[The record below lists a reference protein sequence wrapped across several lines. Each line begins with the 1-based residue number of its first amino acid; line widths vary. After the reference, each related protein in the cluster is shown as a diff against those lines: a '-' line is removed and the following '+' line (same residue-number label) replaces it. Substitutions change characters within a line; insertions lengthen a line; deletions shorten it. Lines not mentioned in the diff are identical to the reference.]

1 MLVAVLGFF
10 ILQPA
15 LAKQVVKLSTGEW
28 APYISENLEGKGIL
42 SQITSEAFAAKDIDV
57 TFDFFPWGRATQLSK
72 SGEMDGTL
80 AFIKLA
86 EREPFYFFTD
96 PIYVGRYA
104 FFHLQSFDLKW
115 KAFPDLKD
123 VTIASTIGFGGMGE
137 AFMRAEKDGVIKVL
151 RLSSDTQSFNMLMAK
166 RAEAVPSDV
175 EVGYVLARKLYG
187 NDAALLTHDSNYI
200 TVSEYRLAISK
211 KRRDGQALVKKF
223 NEGLVMIRKSG
234 RYDEI
239 LRTWYERPIYKE
251 AVPTEYLQTTHP
263 LKTKKIGKK

>member
-1 MLVAVLGFF
+1 MQTTF
-10 ILQPA
+10 
-15 LAKQVVKLSTGEW
+15 AKEVVKLSTGEW
-28 APYISENLEGKGIL
+28 APYISENLEDKGIL
-42 SQITSEAFAAKDIDV
+42 SQITTEAFAAKDIEV

-80 AFIKLA
+80 AFVRLA
-86 EREPFYFFTD
+86 EREPFYYFTD
-96 PIYVGRYA
+96 PLYTGRYA

-115 KAFPDLKD
+115 KSYPDLKN

-137 AFMRAEKDGVIKVL
+137 GFIKAEKDGVIKVL

-187 NDAALLTHDSNYI
+187 EKAGLLTHDTNYI
-200 TVSEYRLAISK
+200 TVSDYRLAISK
-211 KRRDGQALVKKF
+211 KHKDGQALVKKF
-223 NEGLVMIRKSG
+223 NEGLAQLHKTG

-239 LRTWYERPIYKE
+239 LRSWYERPLYKD
-251 AVPTEYLQTTHP
+251 AVPAEYLQQTHR
-263 LKTKKIGKK
+263 LKNKRIGKK

>member
-1 MLVAVLGFF
+1 MALLGFLF
-10 ILQPA
+10 LQPTF
-15 LAKQVVKLSTGEW
+15 AKEVVKLSTGEW
-28 APYISENLEGKGIL
+28 SPYISESLDSKGIL
-42 SQITSEAFAAKDIDV
+42 SQITAEAFAAKDIDV

-80 AFIKLA
+80 AFVKLA
-86 EREPFYFFTD
+86 EREPFYLFTD
-96 PIYVGRYA
+96 PVYTGRYA
-104 FFHLQSFDLKW
+104 FFHLQSFPLTW
-115 KAFPDLKD
+115 KTYPDLKN

-137 AFMRAEKDGVIKVL
+137 DFMKAEKDGVIKVL

-187 NDAALLTHDSNYI
+187 DKAGQLTHDENYI

-211 KRRDGQALVKKF
+211 KRKDAQALVNKF
-223 NEGLVMIRKSG
+223 NEGLAQLKKNG

-239 LRTWYERPIYKE
+239 LRTWFERPLYKD
-251 AVPTEYLQTTHP
+251 AVPAEYLQQTHR
-263 LKTKKIGKK
+263 LKTKRIGKK